1 MYWTSVMLRLWSEW
15 NPRGQSGMYLR
26 MTSLVEYLMCVV
38 SPTRTLDPDLR
49 GPRGFNALFKLGARG
64 TDMGVMYKKFGRF
77 SQWLGRRIVDHD
89 SYCIALFIEVPC
101 YPSIH
106 SIHVALRNEET
117 IHHTLML
124 ATRRYKKLY
133 LDTKVATMGSD
144 RKRLTFGNSTS
155 LKASVSNQEYK
166 IFQRAGKATSRRT
179 SRGHER
185 ENNHDFAALITD
197 DMGMDKCDDQRGK
210 RNRDWWVC

>member
-106 SIHVALRNEET
+106 SIHVALRNERPST
-117 IHHTLML
+117 THLCLPPGVTKSFTL
-124 ATRRYKKLY
+124 TRRWRRWDPIGSGLPSETARAWKQAYQIKN
-133 LDTKVATMGSD
+133 TKSSNELARPLHDERVEGTSVKTTMI
-144 RKRLTFGNSTS
+144 LQ
-155 LKASVSNQEYK
+155 L
-166 IFQRAGKATSRRT
+166 
-179 SRGHER
+179 
-185 ENNHDFAALITD
+185 
-197 DMGMDKCDDQRGK
+197 
-210 RNRDWWVC
+210 